1 MVLPIP
7 LSATRLKNRGY
18 NQTTFLAYPV
28 SQYFRL
34 PYQPYAIYRTRN
46 TRSQVGLNGTERREN
61 LKNAFAAVSA
71 LVQGK
76 KIVIIDDVFTTGS
89 TLNACAQALKA
100 AGASQVFGLT
110 LGRPLGYADEIW
122 DLV

>member
-1 MVLPIP
+1 MVLPVP
-7 LSATRLKNRGY
+7 LSVNRLKNRGY
-18 NQTTFLAYPV
+18 NQTAFLAYPI

-46 TRSQVGLNGTERREN
+46 TRSQVGLTGTERRDN
-61 LKNAFAAVSA
+61 LKEAFKAVPA
-71 LVQGK
+71 LVQDK
-76 KIVIIDDVFTTGS
+76 KVIIIDDVFTTGS

-110 LGRPLGYADEIW
+110 LGRPLGFADEIW
-122 DLV
+122 DLL